1 MPLFRRSDGDL
12 ITDESPMRGIMPY
25 VMRGRNECLILHE
38 ATYEIAKT
46 RAFLRAWNHQHGNDQ
61 PATMFQLFLWL
72 AAQGLSERL
81 GLNRFVSGGRL
92 YQRKGI
98 QLSFA
103 AKKDFDDA
111 APIISVKLDFW
122 KDEPFGDCCKRI
134 ASSIVDGRSGPG
146 RSIDKEIELLMKLP
160 GPLLSLVVAV
170 GRWLDRFNLMPRQM
184 IENDPL
190 YTSLF
195 VANLGS
201 VGLDRTF
208 HHLYEQGTCAMFAT
222 LGTPK
227 KGIVVGRSGQPE
239 VRDVL
244 DVRWSLDER
253 VNDGYYCARS
263 LALFKKMFEDPE
275 PYVRAVSR
283 GQSAASEPPP
293 EAATAESA

>member
-12 ITDESPMRGIMPY
+12 VTEESPLRGIMPY

-46 RAFLRAWNHQHGNDQ
+46 RAFLRAFNHEHAREQ

-72 AAQGLSERL
+72 AAQGLHERL

-103 AKKDFDDA
+103 AKKDFRDDA
-111 APIISVKLDFW
+111 PIVSVKLDFW
-122 KDEPFGDCCKRI
+122 KGEPFADCCKRI
-134 ASSIVDGRSGPG
+134 ASAIVDGRSGPG
-146 RSIDKEIELLMKLP
+146 RSIDKEVELLMKLP
-160 GPLLSLVVAV
+160 GPLLTLVVGL

-195 VANLGS
+195 VGNLGS
-201 VGLDRTF
+201 VGLDRTY
-208 HHLYEQGTCAMFAT
+208 HHLYEQGTCAMFAVM
-222 LGTPK
+222 GTPK
-227 KGIVVGRSGQPE
+227 KAVVVGRNGQPE
-239 VRDVL
+239 VKDVL

-253 VNDGYYCARS
+253 VNDGYYCAKS

-275 PYVRAVSR
+275 PYVRAVT
-283 GQSAASEPPP
+283 GGAASSTASP
-293 EAATAESA
+293 EAPSAESA